1 MNNIQLFSYSGS
13 AVRVVMLGEP
23 PAPWWVAK
31 DVCDILGYSNVT
43 DTLNKHLDVD
53 ERNTLTIREGNRG
66 NPEMNIINE
75 SGLYALI
82 MQSEKPQAREF
93 RKWVTGEVLPSIRK
107 TGSYSLTGEIKLTLP
122 DILRSARIILEA
134 ASIKDNQMALALD
147 SVAESYTGKSL
158 INLSGV
164 NLIAPNNCQ
173 LLTPTEIGKL
183 FGLSG
188 RKVNEILCREGY
200 QERVGKGY
208 TPLEAGEPFAVM
220 LDTRK
225 KHSDGTP
232 VRQLKWEDC
241 FLTEISDILEGFK
254 P

>member
-1 MNNIQLFSYSGS
+1 
-13 AVRVVMLGEP
+13 
-23 PAPWWVAK
+23 
-31 DVCDILGYSNVT
+31 
-43 DTLNKHLDVD
+43 
-53 ERNTLTIREGNRG
+53 
-66 NPEMNIINE
+66 MNIINE